1 MRYPDSFSAK
11 AGPAISG
18 PARVGRRAGARG
30 LLVTTVALFGLA
42 ACEVPLDAD
51 LRSLGEGF
59 STTEAALNAAQ
70 RPQPDAN
77 GIISYPNY
85 QVVVAQ
91 QGDTVRG
98 IATRL
103 GLNAEEVARY
113 NGISPDANLRR
124 DEIVALPSRVP
135 AAGATGAGTIAAGTI
150 DVASV
155 ATAAL
160 DRAGPVT
167 TAPLAPAEP
176 ASAAPAA
183 GGASGQQ
190 PVRHQVVRGETA
202 FSIARLYDVPART
215 LGEWNGL
222 GPDLAIREGQYLL
235 IPVAGSAPPPRAAEP
250 VTPPGSGSPTPVPPS
265 ATAPLPEERPEPPA
279 SVATAEPAAPA
290 APDLG
295 ATQTAPAR
303 ASQFIYP
310 VQGAIIRAYAP
321 GRNEGIDIGAAAG
334 TDVKAAGAGTV
345 AAITRNTE
353 GIQIVV
359 IRHAND
365 LLTVYTHLEDLAVQR
380 DQTVS
385 QGQTI
390 GKVRAGDPSFLHF
403 EVRRGM
409 ESADPLEF
417 LP

>member
-1 MRYPDSFSAK
+1 MQFPVTQPALS
-11 AGPAISG
+11 AGP
-18 PARVGRRAGARG
+18 RRIPGMLAA
-30 LLVTTVALFGLA
+30 TVALFGLA

-51 LRSLGEGF
+51 LRSLGAGF
-59 STTEAALNAAQ
+59 STTEAALNAAE
-70 RPQPDAN
+70 RPRPDAN

-91 QGDTVRG
+91 QGDTVRA

-113 NGISPDANLRR
+113 NGIAPDAGLRR

-135 AAGATGAGTIAAGTI
+135 AAGGAATGTIAAGTI
-150 DVASV
+150 DVTSV
-155 ATAAL
+155 AGAAI

-167 TAPLAPAEP
+167 TAPLAPATAATAP
-176 ASAAPAA
+176 PTTAAPA
-183 GGASGQQ
+183 QQ

-202 FSIARLYDVPART
+202 FSIARLYDVLART

-235 IPVAGSAPPPRAAEP
+235 IPVAGAAPPARAPEP

-265 ATAPLPEERPEPPA
+265 ATAPLPDESPEPPA
-279 SVATAEPAAPA
+279 SVAATEPPA
-290 APDLG
+290 STAPDLG

-334 TDVKAAGAGTV
+334 TEVRAAGAGTV

-390 GKVRAGDPSFLHF
+390 GKVRPGDPSFLHF